1 LERKEGAPIG
11 AYAIAYF
18 RDGGFQFEIMAR
30 DEIEKVR
37 ATSESW
43 KNEKTRRFS
52 PWETWADEM
61 WKKTVMKRLFKVL
74 PKTHF
79 DDKLIAALSKEH
91 ENELADSAERA
102 GRMESI
108 FEEIETIDSAPDSQ
122 DVTEDVP
129 KQKNPVHNKINST
142 GN

>member
-1 LERKEGAPIG
+1 MKLK
-11 AYAIAYF
+11 
-18 RDGGFQFEIMAR
+18 
-30 DEIEKVR
+30 KVR

-52 PWETWADEM
+52 PWETWTDEM

-91 ENELADSAERA
+91 ENELADSADRA

-108 FEEIETIDSAPDSQ
+108 FE
-122 DVTEDVP
+122 DVEVQEEP
-129 KQKNPVHNKINST
+129 RQKNPVST
-142 GN
+142 KSITQEAKP